1 MWTIV
6 EVIYGFEG
14 ILIGSDRTQC
24 EVRFETKAFSP
35 SSLCLFL
42 SCLLHC
48 QPSARGCGRRS
59 RGVRS
64 AFCLWAAKC
73 PSNEDNDGEI
83 ASLAIFLMTTDVFIL
98 SVTPRQG
105 DRCGAIFFFFL
116 QLLFLSNQHFGI
128 FRSSW
133 MFRNSGY
140 FFFRRFH
147 LKGPLHTGCLFF
159 FLSTWIKNNIFGL
172 LTGQGYFHTEC
183 EYLAAKKRDPFYFF
197 WIEVIFF
204 FSKLLY
210 RKQKHRPVT
219 VVVQKACNICLP
231 HQQEWRTG
239 AATSATYKYNDL
251 KGNILRRVTGQS
263 GQLGS
268 FFWCL
273 SSSEEFWHHNISAFA
288 CRLFVTRPAC
298 KGL

>member
-1 MWTIV
+1 M
-6 EVIYGFEG
+6 
-14 ILIGSDRTQC
+14 IGSDRTQC

-105 DRCGAIFFFFL
+105 DRCGALFFIFYFFCSCCFFLTSTLAFFVPAGFFETVAIFFFC
-116 QLLFLSNQHFGI
+116 
-128 FRSSW
+128 
-133 MFRNSGY
+133 
-140 FFFRRFH
+140 RFH

-159 FLSTWIKNNIFGL
+159 SP
-172 LTGQGYFHTEC
+172 C
-183 EYLAAKKRDPFYFF
+183 E
-197 WIEVIFF
+197 
-204 FSKLLY
+204 
-210 RKQKHRPVT
+210 
-219 VVVQKACNICLP
+219 
-231 HQQEWRTG
+231 
-239 AATSATYKYNDL
+239 
-251 KGNILRRVTGQS
+251 
-263 GQLGS
+263 
-268 FFWCL
+268 
-273 SSSEEFWHHNISAFA
+273 
-288 CRLFVTRPAC
+288 
-298 KGL
+298 